1 MRELFKNKR
10 IVFFGDSITQNGGF
24 CYNIRSYFRDNN
36 IKSSVFNRGVGGT
49 RAVMAKYMM
58 EEEVFPL
65 NPDVVFVSYGV
76 NDIGI
81 WLYDSL
87 KPITPELLEKRR
99 IRDEEHFASMKFV
112 LTKLKEKGI
121 TPICQTPYAVDELLV
136 EKEDIETI
144 ADNKEKEDYI
154 GPSFY
159 KRKTFENINEGLK
172 YYAET
177 MKKICAELGV
187 EVLDTFTFT
196 RELSHKEEGI
206 FKDDGT
212 HYTEKGHYYIA
223 KHMLEF
229 MGVNEDIKEF
239 KQYPDMDEAK
249 ELEHVIREVMGSRRS
264 TMLPESIWP
273 KTTHED
279 ILNFYRK
286 KENDKEYWNYANVK
300 LILDNYEK
308 KDELIQKEIDI
319 MTSF

>member
-1 MRELFKNKR
+1 MITKLGMPFKGLKDAGFSGSYKGMR
-10 IVFFGDSITQNGGF
+10 FFV
-24 CYNIRSYFRDNN
+24 
-36 IKSSVFNRGVGGT
+36 KSF
-49 RAVMAKYMM
+49 
-58 EEEVFPL
+58 EEEKITA
-65 NPDVVFVSYGV
+65 FVYPEPY
-76 NDIGI
+76 NFD
-81 WLYDSL
+81 
-87 KPITPELLEKRR
+87 KTPE
-99 IRDEEHFASMKFV
+99 
-112 LTKLKEKGI
+112 
-121 TPICQTPYAVDELLV
+121 
-136 EKEDIETI
+136 
-144 ADNKEKEDYI
+144 DNKEKEDFI

-229 MGVNEDIKEF
+229 MGVKEDIKEF
-239 KQYPDMDEAK
+239 KKYPDMDEAK
-249 ELEHVIREVMGSRRS
+249 ELEHIIREVMGSRRS

-286 KENDKEYWNYANVK
+286 KENDKDYWNYANVK